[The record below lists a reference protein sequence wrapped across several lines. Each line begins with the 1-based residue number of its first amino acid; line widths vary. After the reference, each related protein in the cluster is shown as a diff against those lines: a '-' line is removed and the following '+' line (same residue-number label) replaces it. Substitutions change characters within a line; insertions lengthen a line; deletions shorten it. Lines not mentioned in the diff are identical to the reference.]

1 MSCCKGVIL
10 SNYTFTTI
18 KAKKEEEMK
27 KIRYLI
33 ITLMIILVCSIPVI
47 VYAEGES
54 NPGGGQPT
62 EVTGTVPSGGG
73 GGSQIL
79 REYGYIVS
87 LQSVNKNVTS
97 ADAAAMK
104 GNNLTSCTLSI
115 GKELMYKFPVSL
127 TNSSTAGSSRALL
140 QHPMDGISPAL
151 KDGTQTVYYTAG
163 NHTSGAKMTA
173 TVYPYGTSYTTK
185 KWDYTQ
191 GPLYKKWKNADK
203 KTKEGIERGTEF
215 PTRFDVKK
223 DYSLSSSYV
232 QSVMYLFADYSNAVS
247 YINERIQSLDDSTE
261 RMVVYFDLCAAI
273 NSICNNKF
281 TTDLNN
287 LYKYKNS
294 DAATKFLTITVAPAI
309 VVATDDTT
317 KPLIFNLPSY
327 FAACSGGDIND
338 YTNYSGWNGGYTD
351 VDWING
357 KQPTDGAVSWNYAD
371 YYRKFMTKYYFG
383 GSSDWYA
390 VTSKWSTDAT
400 QIYHYMKNGTTY
412 AASWLDDVIKAD
424 AGTSYNYRLAIGAF
438 ACNTFGQGVGGVGYS
453 YIATSP
459 VDSVITTIDPPPKV
473 TPTTSYELTSKSIAP
488 PNLQFALN
496 VSELVTGTD
505 YVDLTLDLTQEASV
519 LEGAMKYYDINKTW
533 SEMYTE
539 DKCVTGRTRIDVGTL
554 RIVITRL
561 YTLNGKTY
569 TTDAE
574 ALSDGFKLGSVIDTW
589 SEESQYTGEW
599 TVKPRPNGYIDAVST
614 KPGITDGCYCDEYG
628 LRYKNEAST
637 IIMNNVS
644 RDTFEGLLNGTVK
657 LHFRDTDIPIPD
669 DIAAKVNV
677 EYYASVSVS
686 WGLDLSPVY
695 PVSKQSEEIP
705 YKEFGIDESAITSF
719 GQHGQYATLTHN
731 EAYVTKVVTKGSNT
745 TVTYLVPSGSHGDK
759 NHLTVARKY
768 KGMVGDIDTVLNSAA
783 VDTSSKY
790 KDEQF
795 KGSTLNYLNITDNI
809 WAKGSAYT
817 KRTPDPEPKE
827 YELKFYGSYQSKP
840 ETGYAEVKQGVP
852 YGEEYEA
859 MAGTPTDA
867 TLFINFGGSLAIAN
881 MGVELKK
888 DFDGAARNYIYKMTF
903 ENCIESNDKCT
914 WSCPGHT
921 LSIGGCGALAFC
933 TGELNAGEEDDY
945 DADGNK
951 IGSHYTRHEHTD
963 ACYCNSG
970 ETITYTCIENGI
982 NGNSYHQVHC
992 ACGATENHVDAGTD
1006 KPNGGVELKSC
1017 TSKAPDRETEIWCT
1031 GLGCVHSEKINE
1043 AHPHSHTFTGTVTQ
1057 NIGEYV
1063 YADIEE
1069 LDLWGLDTCTWDY
1082 NKSLIVETPNNW
1094 STVAAGYQYFINQG
1108 DYFNNNG
1115 RMKFS
1120 TAVNKNGGYSNSDN
1134 VGVQVDGDKNIWGDI
1149 VFTAV
1154 SDSKFRYAYNQSG
1167 FSGNKSA
1174 DEIAT
1179 GWFNSQASATTSNA
1193 TVISDYCLVM
1203 DFPYREIGLRVADTK
1218 YQSLLYHDYTSKD
1231 FDLVGSERFSTGS
1244 DSKMLTSSVKV
1255 DFTES
1260 TRFNSVDKVDY
1271 TQFTQQVWDTM
1282 WTDNQYST
1290 AKCNPNNWFVYG
1302 GYNGEYGKLSG
1313 KYNKSSISYCTSA
1326 ITNAWKIYETG
1337 QPNMVEKHAFIWSNT
1352 DKGWPC
1358 NTLTGF
1364 KVIDNTF
1371 PYTYDGNLWTHWW
1384 ETSDGKEP
1392 VTNGIWDTGKAYE
1405 RYKRLIDYHQDDRD
1419 TILEMQV
1426 GIDIYKYYSKASEVY
1441 SIEENQ
1447 WDKLCTDFEV
1457 GYTIEQ
1463 TEVNDIVIYDPI
1475 ALNAEVLTRDSYYDD
1490 RVADDTISVDTEHD
1504 SVAYVYELDCT
1515 ITPTPH
1521 TEDCYTVIQE
1531 VNGCTGVVNAH
1542 MHTDVCY
1549 SNGCTHDLN
1558 VHVHTDECSK
1568 TTKKVL
1574 TCTDPHHY
1582 SLGQA
1587 WDVNDTHNHYSYG
1600 DSRCWKS
1607 KEVDTKVDYGTNV
1620 DKTNVFINLDGDFDI
1635 RFSYEGR
1642 IFGNGQRGLLNCD
1655 TNTLGGGWSTDSNA
1669 VIDTRKYVR
1678 EQYVKFPFDVKAP
1691 DGNIY
1696 TAGTWILLK
1705 FMPNNDGKVN
1715 DAVNTYTFHCLEEN
1729 NEGKKVTVEFF
1740 VSAINEEETLLRQTN
1755 NQNTNLV
1762 SRAQDCYSQHRI
1774 DVVGSIGALTLTDT
1788 GDFRFANF
1796 FKNSTVG
1803 NELVQN
1809 VVPSVDEGSVRAIA
1823 VDTKDVLKN
1832 TAIDGNNLYR
1842 STYGVTGK
1850 KGLLW
1855 TALPLTPADNNIESV
1870 KEQLLR
1876 PGYKL
1881 YMDVETV
1888 GNYYGVNFDSNGNYI
1903 DYNGTNKMVIT
1914 PRYWALDLDTGKY
1927 TPLDV
1932 YASTGQSEYVKVVDF
1947 DDPNFKSDV
1956 VYNINWADEVKL
1968 KNTSSFLVNRR
1979 AFSLVENSINDG
1991 YNLANKLIQSRRPWD
2006 VVTDYIGTANKIV
2019 LYDVNTVSI
2028 GSSNTYGVPYKDV
2041 VIPEERYQ
2049 RQSQRWFFETGL
2061 PSSAV
2066 FVEAGLPC
2074 TDVNIKSIQKQNMV
2088 IACALNIRV
2097 RGTVWTLQYDGS
2109 TINFAD
2115 TDSSGKKGIKISDED
2130 KVYEP
2135 PKESDGEY
2143 IKDPIVVIY
2152 DSTKTSKD
2160 DLSITGTH

>member
-1 MSCCKGVIL
+1 
-10 SNYTFTTI
+10 
-18 KAKKEEEMK
+18 MK

-33 ITLMIILVCSIPVI
+33 ISLMIILVCSIPI
-47 VYAEGES
+47 VAYAEGEN

-73 GGSQIL
+73 GGTQIL

-87 LQSVNKNVTS
+87 LQSVNKNVTPT
-97 ADAAAMK
+97 DAAAMK
-104 GNNLTSCTLSI
+104 GNNLTSCTLSV

-127 TNSSTAGSSRALL
+127 TNLSTAGSSYALL
-140 QHPMDGISPAL
+140 QHPMSGISPAL
-151 KDGTQTVYYTAG
+151 GDGKQTVYYTAG
-163 NHTSGAKMTA
+163 NHSSGAKMTA

-191 GPLYKKWKNADK
+191 GPLYKKWKSVQDK
-203 KTKEGIERGTEF
+203 TDKTSTDIKKKIEKGTGTPGDVGIKLKSGAGNS
-215 PTRFDVKK
+215 
-223 DYSLSSSYV
+223 YSLSSSYV

-247 YINERIQSLDDSTE
+247 YINEKLQTLQDIEDATTK
-261 RMVVYFDLCAAI
+261 MVVYFDLCAAI

-287 LYKYKNS
+287 LYRDKNS
-294 DAATKFLTITVAPAI
+294 DAATKFLAITVAPAI
-309 VVATDDTT
+309 VVATDDAT
-317 KPLIFNLPSY
+317 KPLIFNMPSY
-327 FAACSGGDIND
+327 FAACADTDINSF
-338 YTNYSGWNGGYTD
+338 TNYSGWNGGYTD

-357 KQPTDGAVSWNYAD
+357 KQPTNGVISWNYAD

-383 GSSDWYA
+383 GSTDWYG
-390 VTSKWSTDAT
+390 VTSKWAPDNT
-400 QIYHYMKNGTTY
+400 QIYYYMKNGTTY

-424 AGTSYNYRLAIGAF
+424 AGTSYNYRLAISAF

-459 VDSVITTIDPPPKV
+459 VDSVTSNVAVPKV
-473 TPTTSYELTSKSIAP
+473 TPKTSYELTSKSVSL

-496 VSELVTGTD
+496 VSELATGTD
-505 YVDLTLDLTQEASV
+505 YVDLTLDLTQTDSNIEQI
-519 LEGAMKYYDINKTW
+519 MKYYDANRAW
-533 SEMYTE
+533 SEMFTI
-539 DKCVTGRTRIDVGTL
+539 DGCIAGKTRVDPGTL
-554 RIVITRL
+554 KIEFLRV
-561 YTLNGKTY
+561 YTYNGKTY
-569 TTDAE
+569 LTVAE
-574 ALSDGFKLGSVIDTW
+574 AEQDGIDLGSVIDEW
-589 SEESQYTGEW
+589 SEQSKYTGEW
-599 TVKPRPNGYIDAVST
+599 TIKPNYGDGDPVDKNLN
-614 KPGITDGCYCDEYG
+614 PGITDGVYSRESGIGYRG
-628 LRYKNEAST
+628 EACTST
-637 IIMNNVS
+637 IVMNNVT
-644 RDTFEGLLNGTVK
+644 RDDIEKLMKGEIK
-657 LHFRDTDIPIPD
+657 LHFKDTGIPIHE
-669 DIAAKVNV
+669 AGTEASKVNV
-677 EYYASVSVS
+677 EYYVNVKMSFGYEMV
-686 WGLDLSPVY
+686 PFY
-695 PVSKQSEEIP
+695 PVSEQDEEPNWEIIYKKTNLGAIYNVVRTYIDFT
-705 YKEFGIDESAITSF
+705 YKES
-719 GQHGQYATLTHN
+719 
-731 EAYVTKVVTKGSNT
+731 YVTKITRNGSNVST
-745 TVTYLVPSGSHGDK
+745 TYLIPSEEHGCHK
-759 NHLTVARKY
+759 NHTSTARTVA
-768 KGMVGDIDTVLNSAA
+768 GIIGEIDKVLNKA
-783 VDTSSKY
+783 VVDNVSPY
-790 KDEQF
+790 KNEQF
-795 KGSTLNYLNITDNI
+795 KSATIKFVTIRDNI

-817 KRTPDPEPKE
+817 KQVSDPEPKE

-859 MAGTPTDA
+859 MAGMPTDA

-881 MGVELKK
+881 MGAELKK
-888 DFDGAARNYIYKMTF
+888 DFDGAVRNYIYKMTF

-945 DADGNK
+945 DAEGNK
-951 IGSHYTRHEHTD
+951 TGSHYTRHEHTG

-970 ETITYTCIENGI
+970 ETITYTCIENGVS
-982 NGNSYHQVHC
+982 GNSYHQVHC

-1017 TSKAPDRETEIWCT
+1017 TSKAPGRGTEIWCT

-1043 AHPHSHTFTGTVTQ
+1043 AHPHSHTFTGTVSQ

-1082 NKSLIVETPNNW
+1082 NKSLIVDTKNNW
-1094 STVAAGYQYFINQG
+1094 SNIAIGYQYFINQG
-1108 DYFNNNG
+1108 DYANNNG
-1115 RMKFS
+1115 RMTFH
-1120 TAVNKNGGYSNSDN
+1120 TLVNKSGGYSNSDN
-1134 VGVQVDGDKNIWGDI
+1134 VNMQSEGDKNVWGDI
-1149 VFTAV
+1149 TFTAV
-1154 SDSKFRYAYNQSG
+1154 SDSKFRYAYNQAG

-1179 GWFNSQASATTSNA
+1179 GWFNSQVVVTSSDA

-1203 DFPYREIGLRVADTK
+1203 DYPFREIDSRLADTK
-1218 YQSLLYHDYTSKD
+1218 YQSLLYHDYTSKE
-1231 FDLVGSERFSTGS
+1231 FDLVGSERFTTGG
-1244 DSKMLTSSVKV
+1244 DNKALASSVKV

-1260 TRFNSVDKVDY
+1260 TQFNGNGKVDY
-1271 TQFTQQVWDTM
+1271 SQFTQGVWDTI
-1282 WTDNQYST
+1282 WTNNNYST
-1290 AKCNPNNWFVYG
+1290 AKCSSDNWFVYG
-1302 GYNGEYGKLSG
+1302 GYNGDYSNMAG
-1313 KYNKSSISYCTSA
+1313 KYNKRSLESCTNG
-1326 ITNAWKIYETG
+1326 ITHAWNIYEQK
-1337 QPNMVEKHAFIWSNT
+1337 QPNMVESHARIWSYT
-1352 DKGWPC
+1352 EKGWPV
-1358 NTLTGF
+1358 NTLWDF

-1371 PYTYDGNLWTHWW
+1371 QYTYDGNLWEHWW
-1384 ETSDGKEP
+1384 ETGDNLEP
-1392 VTNGIWDTGKAYE
+1392 VTNGVWDTGKAYE
-1405 RYKRLIDYHQDDRD
+1405 RYKRLIDYHQDNKDD
-1419 TILEMQV
+1419 ILEMQI
-1426 GIDIYKYYSKASEVY
+1426 GHDIYKYYSKASEVY
-1441 SIEENQ
+1441 AIEENQ
-1447 WDKLCTDFEV
+1447 WDRLCTDFEV
-1457 GYTIEQ
+1457 GYTTGQ
-1463 TEVNDIVIYDPI
+1463 AEVNDIVIYDPI

-1542 MHTDVCY
+1542 IHTDVCY

-1568 TTKKVL
+1568 TIKKVL

-1587 WDVNDTHNHYSYG
+1587 WDVNDTHNHYAYG

-1642 IFGNGQRGLLNCD
+1642 IFGNGQRGMLNCD
-1655 TNTLGGGWSTDSNA
+1655 TSTLGGGWSTDSNA
-1669 VIDTRKYVR
+1669 VMDTRKYVR

-1705 FMPNNDGKVN
+1705 FMPNNNGKVN

-1832 TAIDGNNLYR
+1832 TAIDGNNRYR

-1850 KGLLW
+1850 NGLLW
-1855 TALPLTPADNNIESV
+1855 TALPLTPTDNNTESI

-1888 GNYYGVNFDSNGNYI
+1888 GNYYGVNFDSNSNYT

-1979 AFSLVENSINDG
+1979 AFSLVEDSINDG
-1991 YNLANKLIQSRRPWD
+1991 SNLANKLIQSRRPWD

-2074 TDVNIKSIQKQNMV
+2074 TDVNVKSIQKQNVV
-2088 IACALNIRV
+2088 IVCALNIRV

-2115 TDSSGKKGIKISDED
+2115 TDSSGKKGIKIFDED

-2143 IKDPIVVIY
+2143 IKDPIVAVY

>member
-1 MSCCKGVIL
+1 
-10 SNYTFTTI
+10 
-18 KAKKEEEMK
+18 MK
-27 KIRYLI
+27 KIKYLI
-33 ITLMIILVCSIPVI
+33 ITLMIILVCSITI
-47 VYAEGES
+47 ITYAGEDGS
-54 NPGGGQPT
+54 NNPGGGQAT
-62 EVTGTVPSGGG
+62 EVGGTVPSGDG

-79 REYGYIVS
+79 REYGYIIS

-97 ADAAAMK
+97 QDKSAIQ
-104 GNNLTSCTLSI
+104 GHNLTSCTLSV
-115 GKELMYKFPVSL
+115 GKELMYKFPISL
-127 TNSSTAGSSRALL
+127 TNYSTAGSSHALL
-140 QHPMDGISPAL
+140 QHPMSGISAAL
-151 KDGTQTVYYTAG
+151 GDSTQSVYYTAG
-163 NHTSGAKMTA
+163 NHSSGAKMAA
-173 TVYPYGTSYTTK
+173 TVYPYGTSYTVN

-191 GPLYKKWKNADK
+191 GPLYKIWKNATDK
-203 KTKEGIERGTEF
+203 KIKRTLDYIEKGTGLDSYKLGIY
-215 PTRFDVKK
+215 VKDK
-223 DYSLSSSYV
+223 NTSYSLSSSYV

-247 YINERIQSLDDSTE
+247 YINEKLETLGNEDSTAK
-261 RMVVYFDLCAAI
+261 MVAYFDLCAAI
-273 NSICNNKF
+273 NSICGNKF

-294 DAATKFLTITVAPAI
+294 DAASKFLAITVAPAI
-309 VVATDDTT
+309 VVATDDAT

-338 YTNYSGWNGGYTD
+338 YTSYSGWNGGYTD

-357 KQPTDGAVSWNYAD
+357 KQPTDGVVSWNYAD

-412 AASWLDDVIKAD
+412 AASWLDDIIKAD

-438 ACNTFGQGVGGVGYS
+438 ACNTLGQGVGGVGYS
-453 YIATSP
+453 YIAASP
-459 VDSVITTIDPPPKV
+459 VDSVTTTVGPPPKV
-473 TPTTSYELTSKSIAP
+473 TPTISYELTSKSVSL

-496 VSELVTGTD
+496 VGELASGTD
-505 YVDLTLDLTQEASV
+505 YVDLTLDLTQTDSNIEQI
-519 LEGAMKYYDINKTW
+519 MKYYDANKAW
-533 SEMYTE
+533 SDMYTT
-539 DKCVTGRTRIDVGTL
+539 DKCLTGKTRVDVGTL
-554 RIVITRL
+554 KIEFMRV
-561 YTLNGKTY
+561 YTYNGKTY
-569 TTDAE
+569 YTAAE
-574 ALSDGFKLGSVIDTW
+574 AEQDSIDLGSVIDEW
-589 SEESQYTGEW
+589 SEQSKYTGNW
-599 TVKPRPNGYIDAVST
+599 TIKPNTGYLVDVNL
-614 KPGITDGCYCDEYG
+614 KPGITDGVYTREDDVGFRDE
-628 LRYKNEAST
+628 ACTST
-637 IIMNNVS
+637 VVMNNVT
-644 RDTFEGLLNGTVK
+644 RDTVEKLMSGELK
-657 LHFRDTDIPIPD
+657 LHFKDKAIPIPE
-669 DIAAKVNV
+669 AGAEASKVEV
-677 EYYASVSVS
+677 TYYANVSMSFGFEMV
-686 WGLDLSPVY
+686 PFY
-695 PVSKQSEEIP
+695 PVSAQDEEPDWSVIYKRTDLGMIYGLKRTYLDFV
-705 YKEFGIDESAITSF
+705 YKE
-719 GQHGQYATLTHN
+719 N
-731 EAYVTKVVTKGSNT
+731 YVTKITRSGANVTT
-745 TVTYLVPSGSHGDK
+745 TYLIPSGEHGCRK
-759 NHLTVARKY
+759 NHTTTARSVA
-768 KGMVGDIDTVLNSAA
+768 GIIGDIDTALNSAKS
-783 VDTSSKY
+783 DTESQY
-790 KDEQF
+790 KGKEF
-795 KGSTLNYLNITDNI
+795 KESITDLLKIENNI

-817 KRTPDPEPKE
+817 KQTPPPPPDPVPH
-827 YELKFYGSYQSKP
+827 ELKFYGSYQSKP

-859 MAGTPTDA
+859 MAGMPTDA

-951 IGSHYTRHEHTD
+951 TGSHYTRHEHTD

-970 ETITYTCIENGI
+970 ETITYTCIENGV
-982 NGNSYHQVHC
+982 NGNNYHQVHC

-1006 KPNGGVELKSC
+1006 KSNGGVELKSC
-1017 TSKAPDRETEIWCT
+1017 TSKAPGRGTEIWCM

-1179 GWFNSQASATTSNA
+1179 GWFNSQASVTTSNA

-1255 DFTES
+1255 NFTES
-1260 TRFNSVDKVDY
+1260 TRFNSADKVDY

-1282 WTDNQYST
+1282 WIDNQYST
-1290 AKCNPNNWFVYG
+1290 AKCSPNNWFVYG

-1371 PYTYDGNLWTHWW
+1371 PYTYDGNLWAHWW

-1457 GYTIEQ
+1457 GYTIGQ

-1490 RVADDTISVDTEHD
+1490 RVADDTISVDTEHG

-1549 SNGCTHDLN
+1549 SNGCTYDLN
-1558 VHVHTDECSK
+1558 VHVHTDGCSK

-1587 WDVNDTHNHYSYG
+1587 WDVNDTHNHYAYG

-1642 IFGNGQRGLLNCD
+1642 IFGNGQRGLFNCD

-1669 VIDTRKYVR
+1669 VMDTRKYVR

-1705 FMPNNDGKVN
+1705 FMPNNNGKVN

-1832 TAIDGNNLYR
+1832 TAIDGNNRYR

-1850 KGLLW
+1850 NGLLW
-1855 TALPLTPADNNIESV
+1855 TALPLTSADNNTESV

-1991 YNLANKLIQSRRPWD
+1991 SNLANKLIQSRRPWD

-2028 GSSNTYGVPYKDV
+2028 GSSNTYGVPYKDA

-2074 TDVNIKSIQKQNMV
+2074 TDVNIKSIQKQNTV
-2088 IACALNIRV
+2088 IVCALNIRV

-2143 IKDPIVVIY
+2143 IKDPIVAIY